1 MSPHFLSSAPT
12 RDVHRISPQ
21 FQIVSFFQ
29 SLRLNFED
37 EVSFFS
43 LTDQELRVLVI
54 DPGVP
59 APDQGVGHG
68 EAPQLVEVDHPDP
81 VVRLSG
87 DVQPPTTWTAV

>member
-1 MSPHFLSSAPT
+1 MANVPELATP
-12 RDVHRISPQ
+12 
-21 FQIVSFFQ
+21 
-29 SLRLNFED
+29 
-37 EVSFFS
+37 
-43 LTDQELRVLVI
+43 TDQELRVLVI

-68 EAPQLVEVDHPDP
+68 EAPQLVEVDHPGP